1 VGDKMNVREL
11 VRQAMLAAIYFVLT
25 VPFEPISFGPVQFRI
40 SEILVILVLI
50 NPKHLIGI
58 VLGTFIAN
66 LYSPE
71 MPFDFIIGTG
81 ATLLALLMMI
91 KTSRNEKLALIWPA
105 VFNGLIIAW
114 ELWKFLGI
122 PFVPSVISIFISQI
136 VIVYIPGLLFLPK
149 IRKNKHLMR
158 VLS

>member
-1 VGDKMNVREL
+1 MNVREL
-11 VRQAMLAAIYFVLT
+11 VRQAMLAALYFVLT

-58 VLGTFIAN
+58 VLGTFLSN

-81 ATLLALLMMI
+81 ATLLALLAMI
-91 KTSRNEKLALIWPA
+91 RTKENEKLALIWPA

-114 ELWKFLGI
+114 ELWKFLEI
-122 PFVPSVISIFISQI
+122 PFLPSVISIFISQI
-136 VIVYIPGLLFLPK
+136 VIVYIPGILLLPK
-149 IRKNKHLMR
+149 IRKNKQLME
-158 VLS
+158 VLT

>member
-1 VGDKMNVREL
+1 MNVREL
-11 VRQAMLAAIYFVLT
+11 VRQAMLAALYFVLT

-58 VLGTFIAN
+58 VLGTFLSN

-71 MPFDFIIGTG
+71 MPLDFIIGTG
-81 ATLLALLMMI
+81 ATLLALLAMI
-91 KTSRNEKLALIWPA
+91 RTKEYEKIALIWPA

-122 PFVPSVISIFISQI
+122 PFLPSVVSIFISQI
-136 VIVYIPGLLFLPK
+136 IIVYIPGIFLLPK
-149 IRKNKHLMR
+149 IRKNKQLMEI
-158 VLS
+158 LS